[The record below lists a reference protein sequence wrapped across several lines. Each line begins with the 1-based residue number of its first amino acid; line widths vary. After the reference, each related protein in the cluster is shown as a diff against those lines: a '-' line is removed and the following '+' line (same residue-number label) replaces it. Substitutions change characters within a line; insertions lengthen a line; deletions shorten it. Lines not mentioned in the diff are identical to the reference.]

1 MRGQLWRSCSVL
13 LGLGGAEVSVD
24 QGENQGRNINTV
36 PQHILNQSIQTMNIL
51 IVTRLESSKDTRVI
65 VTVFPMI
72 RSVMEAV
79 TLRDVKELMDIVCL
93 R

>member
-1 MRGQLWRSCSVL
+1 M
-13 LGLGGAEVSVD
+13 SVD